1 MGGIFRAP
9 KAPPPPPPPPAPIAP
24 PKASDAGQMAMRKKQ
39 KKYAGAGTGMSGTNV
54 TGGQGILKDATTTE
68 PTLLGS

>member
-9 KAPPPPPPPPAPIAP
+9 KAPPPPPPPPAPVAP
-24 PKASDAGQMAMRKKQ
+24 PKATDAGQMAMRKKQ
-39 KKYAGAGTGMSGTNV
+39 KRVGSATTGISGTNV
-54 TGGQGILKDATTTE
+54 TGGLLKDATTTE